1 MNIDLDKIGN
11 FLYDLRNSK
20 SLTQEE
26 LASLVG
32 VSFKTIS
39 KWECGGSFPDVIYQK
54 PLCDAL
60 GITLE
65 ELQMGEYNTKER
77 TKQKF
82 YSIFTKVAIVIFIIL
97 IPILFGLTIYFVS
110 HYNKSKIYPIIQ
122 HHDYEDIAGVNGLIV
137 ESYKNNYIY
146 ISDIDLYDFDIDE
159 KDIISVDL
167 YSKDRIIYHK
177 NVIEPFIVRYTYRNE
192 IDKDNLKL
200 IVTVSDL
207 NGNDHVFEV
216 KLKQKEGFVTNILK
230 NDYIYFHENDYELMD
245 RLKKAGFE
253 NVRDNIWK
261 KIINDS
267 SSNIDVEIS
276 LYNKQITYTR
286 SNEVMIEHIIYYGK
300 WNSIDVYVYSKDNPF
315 VLIEKYLY
323 KYSKEY
329 TECEIGMC
337 TSVEKTSEMI
347 KEYITLLNGE

>member
-82 YSIFTKVAIVIFIIL
+82 YSIFTKVAIVIFLIL

-122 HHDYEDIAGVNGLIV
+122 HHEYEDIAGVNGLIV

-146 ISDIDLYDFDIDE
+146 ISDIDLYGFDIDE
-159 KDIISVDL
+159 KDIVSVDL
-167 YSKDRIIYHK
+167 CSKDRIIYHK

-207 NGNDHVFEV
+207 NSNDHVFEV

-230 NDYIYFHENDYELMD
+230 NDYIYFHENDYELMN

-253 NVRDNIWK
+253 NVHDDIWRK
-261 KIINDS
+261 NNNDKTIN
-267 SSNIDVEIS
+267 VEIS
-276 LYNKQITYTR
+276 LLNKQI
-286 SNEVMIEHIIYYGK
+286 SFAENNDVLLKQVIYYGK
-300 WNSIDVYVYSKDNPF
+300 WNSLDVYIYSKDISL
-315 VLIEKYLY
+315 VLVEKYRY
-323 KYSKEY
+323 HYDENKYD
-329 TECEIGMC
+329 CQIGMC
-337 TSVEKTSEMI
+337 TSIEKISEMM

>member
-77 TKQKF
+77 TKQKV
-82 YSIFTKVAIVIFIIL
+82 YSIFTKIAIVIFLIL

-177 NVIEPFIVRYTYRNE
+177 NVIEPFIVRYTYCNE

-207 NGNDHVFEV
+207 NGNDHVFAI
-216 KLKQKEGFVTNILK
+216 KIILNDSYNVTNILK
-230 NDYIYFHENDYELMD
+230 DNKEYFRENDYELID

-253 NVRDNIWK
+253 NVHDDIWRK
-261 KIINDS
+261 NNNDKTIN
-267 SSNIDVEIS
+267 VEIS
-276 LYNKQITYTR
+276 LLNKQI
-286 SNEVMIEHIIYYGK
+286 SFAENNDVLLKQVIYYCK
-300 WNSIDVYVYSKDNPF
+300 WNSLDVYIYSKDSSL
-315 VLIEKYLY
+315 VLVEKYRY
-323 KYSKEY
+323 HYDEDKYD
-329 TECEIGMC
+329 CQIGMC
-337 TSVEKTSEMI
+337 TSVEKISEMMN
-347 KEYITLLNGE
+347 EYITLLNGE

>member
-82 YSIFTKVAIVIFIIL
+82 YSIFTKVAIVIFLIL

-146 ISDIDLYDFDIDE
+146 ISDIDLYNFDIDE

-216 KLKQKEGFVTNILK
+216 KLKQKEGFATNILK

-253 NVRDNIWK
+253 NNIPELWIKSINENNTNIEVKIMPFNNQIIYNEDNNN
-261 KIINDS
+261 INV
-267 SSNIDVEIS
+267 I
-276 LYNKQITYTR
+276 
-286 SNEVMIEHIIYYGK
+286 IIYYGK
-300 WNSIDVYVYSKDNPF
+300 WNSLDVYIYSKDNSLF
-315 VLIEKYLY
+315 LIEKYWY
-323 KYSKEY
+323 KYATNY

-337 TSVEKTSEMI
+337 TSAERMSEMM